1 MRCRVRGRGSGGETG
16 IFDEIVMVQE
26 MGELHPNRVPHVGDA
41 QGKVAVGDFSR
52 PMADGVVCEKLVQRA
67 DHEADDSLLHG
78 GDDLL
83 ARLGVLR
90 AWYLPS

>member
-1 MRCRVRGRGSGGETG
+1 
-16 IFDEIVMVQE
+16 
-26 MGELHPNRVPHVGDA
+26 
-41 QGKVAVGDFSR
+41 
-52 PMADGVVCEKLVQRA
+52 MADGVVCEKLVQRA